1 MAKTDPGIVAD
12 EKAAILAYFDGGNSH
27 PGEQRRTSFWAEGH
41 GVPDVGEVDET
52 APPFKPDLNISTHA
66 CVSGSA
72 RASDGQHNVATH
84 ARREGESQVEEARV
98 EERRLSPCRTDERHQ
113 GGEKRERGSHAFM
126 IQPRAEGVKG
136 C

>member
-66 CVSGSA
+66 RVSGSA
-72 RASDGQHNVATH
+72 RASAGKHNVFRRG
-84 ARREGESQVEEARV
+84 RREGES
-98 EERRLSPCRTDERHQ
+98 
-113 GGEKRERGSHAFM
+113 
-126 IQPRAEGVKG
+126 
-136 C
+136 